1 MIVPGAQEEAD
12 MSRFSTSAVL
22 VLAGLLISRPAA
34 ADVELEAKGPVAFLH
49 SDRLLPGD
57 EDTFAQFLAQPRSE
71 PIRIVYLDSRGGNT
85 QTAIAIGR
93 SIRAHG
99 IDTAFHV
106 GRGRCVSACT
116 TVFLG
121 GVERYYI
128 GSEGVQ
134 DGVAT
139 RLGLGFHPSTG
150 GSRGEELIGDY
161 YREMGVEG
169 ANKFRY
175 DVYSRASVME
185 PTGGRN
191 GYQVFFAGGRSAMAA
206 GVATSTAEP
215 DEPRLRD

>member
-1 MIVPGAQEEAD
+1 
-12 MSRFSTSAVL
+12 MSRFSTTAVL
-22 VLAGLLISRPAA
+22 VLAGLLTSRPAL
-34 ADVELEAKGPVAFLH
+34 ADVELQARGPVAFLH

-57 EDTFAQFLAQPRSE
+57 EERFEEFLSEPRQE

-93 SIRAHG
+93 SIRAHH

-116 TVFLG
+116 TIFLG
-121 GVERYYI
+121 GVERFYI

-134 DGVAT
+134 DGIAT

-150 GSRGEELIGDY
+150 GSRGEGLIAEY
-161 YREMGVEG
+161 YQEMGVEG

-175 DVYSRASVME
+175 DVYSRDSVADA
-185 PTGGRN
+185 TGGRN

>member
-1 MIVPGAQEEAD
+1 MW
-12 MSRFSTSAVL
+12 RLLSAAGL
-22 VLAGLLISRPAA
+22 ALAGLLGSALTGSGAA
-34 ADVELEAKGPVAFLH
+34 RADVELQARGPVAFLH

-57 EDTFAQFLAQPRSE
+57 EETFEQFLDQPRPE
-71 PIRIVYLDSRGGNT
+71 PIRIVYLDSRGGST

-93 SIRAHG
+93 TIRAHG
-99 IDTAFHV
+99 IATAFHV

-128 GSEGVQ
+128 GSDAVQ

-150 GSRGEELIGDY
+150 GSRGEGLIADY
-161 YREMGVEG
+161 YRDMGVEG
-169 ANKFRY
+169 AERFRY
-175 DVYSRASVME
+175 NVYDRGSVME
-185 PTGGRN
+185 PAGGRN
-191 GYQVFFAGGRSAMAA
+191 SYQVFFAGGRSAIAS

-215 DEPRLRD
+215 AEPRLRD